1 MALSGRQTAG
11 AALAGAP
18 EAGAAARIAR
28 CFRSHETPHRSCGA
42 APPRDRSGITIH
54 HLHITDSYPLL
65 HATNGPR
72 LGGVRA
78 TSSRARSITSLRWH
92 DASLFPPLAVQTGC
106 QTSPPNKTTGCDNT
120 PRGRTSGRTL
130 LLIQKSSA
138 RPRTGSEGPM
148 KAPTHHLP
156 GAGMLVGFERHHR
169 RAPYKRFLVGFKSHT
184 KQ

>member
-1 MALSGRQTAG
+1 MLRTGRFGADGILINLFESKAQKQLSKGQFQMALSGRQTAG

-28 CFRSHETPHRSCGA
+28 CSHSHETLHRSRVTV
-42 APPRDRSGITIH
+42 PPRDRPGIIIH
-54 HLHITDSYPLL
+54 HLHVTDSYPPL

-106 QTSPPNKTTGCDNT
+106 QTSSPT
-120 PRGRTSGRTL
+120 
-130 LLIQKSSA
+130 
-138 RPRTGSEGPM
+138 RPMDMTIRPE
-148 KAPTHHLP
+148 AAH
-156 GAGMLVGFERHHR
+156 LVG
-169 RAPYKRFLVGFKSHT
+169 PSC
-184 KQ
+184 